1 MDVWQVCFVA
11 ATLPLSDKTMTQYDE
26 KQRRLSV
33 IVHIRKKKMTHL
45 SIAVLAVSACASV
58 HYELVKRV
66 CDSAS
71 LPVCVYVLEGLP
83 EEQMA
88 LSNTSA

>member
-33 IVHIRKKKMTHL
+33 IVHIRKKKKKKDDTL
-45 SIAVLAVSACASV
+45 VNSRALAVCASA
-58 HYELVKRV
+58 RT
-66 CDSAS
+66 C
-71 LPVCVYVLEGLP
+71 
-83 EEQMA
+83 M
-88 LSNTSA
+88 